1 MAHPRSSR
9 GEALAVP
16 VVLPLTA
23 PLGLLPTVASA
34 APSATRVTPAA
45 DGDGVVDAVRAGGR
59 RANDF
64 YGSMSSTRSA
74 RSSDHRPASR
84 Y

>member
-34 APSATRVTPAA
+34 APSATRATPAA
-45 DGDGVVDAVRAGGR
+45 DGDGDATCAGGK

-64 YGSMSSTRSA
+64 CGSMSSTRSA